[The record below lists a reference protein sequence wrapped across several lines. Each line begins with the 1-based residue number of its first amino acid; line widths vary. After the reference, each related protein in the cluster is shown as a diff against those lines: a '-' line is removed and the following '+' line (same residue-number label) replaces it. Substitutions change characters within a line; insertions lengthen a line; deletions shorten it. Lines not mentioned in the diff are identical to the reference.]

1 MPRGGRAAPGD
12 LSFEEALALL
22 ETKVQ
27 ALTAG
32 RLTVEEALEAFEEGV
47 ELYRHCSAKLREAEQ
62 RVTKLVETLKGIEE
76 VPLDRGPGREAPG
89 GAESPVP

>member
-12 LSFEEALALL
+12 LSFEEALVLL

-47 ELYRHCSAKLREAEQ
+47 ELYRHCSAKLRGAER
-62 RVTKLVETLKGIEE
+62 RVAKLVETLKGIEE
-76 VPLDRGPGREAPG
+76 VPLDRGPGREG
-89 GAESPVP
+89 SSGAQGAVP

>member
-1 MPRGGRAAPGD
+1 MPRHGRSAPDD

-32 RLTVEEALEAFEEGV
+32 RLTVEESLEAFEEGV
-47 ELYRHCSAKLREAEQ
+47 ELYRHCAARLRGAEQ
-62 RVTKLVETLKGIEE
+62 RVTKLVQTLKGIEE
-76 VPLDRGPGREAPG
+76 VPLERAPGREAPG
-89 GAESPVP
+89 GAQGEVP

>member
-1 MPRGGRAAPGD
+1 MPRGGRGAPGD
-12 LSFEEALALL
+12 LSFEEALVLL

-47 ELYRHCSAKLREAEQ
+47 ELYRHCSAKLRAAEQ
-62 RVTKLVETLKGIEE
+62 RVAKLVETLKGIEE
-76 VPLDRGPGREAPG
+76 VPLERGPGREAAS
-89 GAESPVP
+89 GAQGTVP